1 VSLYLDAARMRWY
14 RYVINWS
21 LRDQVQL
28 AQTVHRQATDFRLGF
43 SLPRQWWSRS
53 TLLVGAGV
61 AGLGLLAWL
70 GRRLGPARG
79 RSGAGASMPAFYGR
93 ALRLLARRG
102 LFPGASETARQFASR
117 VEAATPEGAEAFARI
132 TEHYER
138 TRFGRAA
145 LTESDRQDVTRALA
159 ALRARR
165 A

>member
-1 VSLYLDAARMRWY
+1 
-14 RYVINWS
+14 
-21 LRDQVQL
+21 
-28 AQTVHRQATDFRLGF
+28 
-43 SLPRQWWSRS
+43 
-53 TLLVGAGV
+53 
-61 AGLGLLAWL
+61 
-70 GRRLGPARG
+70 
-79 RSGAGASMPAFYGR
+79 MPTFYGR

-117 VEAATPEGAEAFARI
+117 VEAAAPDGAEAFARI

-145 LTESDRQDVTRALA
+145 LTERDREDVTRALA